1 MCRSFISV
9 FQRMKNFLWARAMS
23 ESNNFR
29 RDIVDY
35 ILPYFRKDERYYLL
49 VCDMG
54 FGVIDSLRKEF
65 PKRVVN
71 CGIMEQATVGIAAG
85 MSTTGLIPIVYS
97 IVNFLVF
104 RSLEQI
110 RNDVVLQK
118 LNVKFIATGVNDYF
132 KFLGPSHC
140 CAEDDIALMNLIK
153 MKVYNPYSDSR
164 QFSEVVNDWIT
175 SNKTCYIRV

>member
-1 MCRSFISV
+1 MPVEYNYRKEV
-9 FQRMKNFLWARAMS
+9 LNA
-23 ESNNFR
+23 
-29 RDIVDY
+29 IV
-35 ILPYFRKDERYYLL
+35 PYFRKDKRYYLL

-54 FGVIDSLRKEF
+54 FGVIDELKEEF
-65 PKRVVN
+65 PGRIIN

-85 MSTTGLIPIVYS
+85 MSMSGLIPIVYS
-97 IVNFLVF
+97 IVNFLVY

-140 CAEDDIALMNLIK
+140 CGRDDISIMNLIRL
-153 MKVYNPYSDSR
+153 KVYDPYSLKKTDFMYLVK
-164 QFSEVVNDWIT
+164 QWIN
-175 SNKTCYIRV
+175 SPNPGYLRV